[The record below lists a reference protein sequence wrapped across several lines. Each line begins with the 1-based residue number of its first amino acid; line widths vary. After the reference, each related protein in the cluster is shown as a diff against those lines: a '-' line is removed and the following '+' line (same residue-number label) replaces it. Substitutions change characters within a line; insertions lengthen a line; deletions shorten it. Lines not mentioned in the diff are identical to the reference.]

1 MGPEGLLITG
11 ALRAGGET
19 EALGKHWT
27 LPAAE
32 PSSIST
38 NRHAPAHAHA
48 HAQLRQHTQAP
59 AVPPS
64 PRTSLPTAGL
74 PKASVFAHWLLI
86 GREQAHAGRSVTRAG
101 PFWVLVLSLRS
112 SSPEEC

>member
-19 EALGKHWT
+19 EALGKHRT